1 MSLEQ
6 PFFPHKKLKN
16 YETRKEKVDYL
27 KLYKQQVNST
37 TKLAIDLMQT
47 SETLKLK
54 QSLPILGDSYITS
67 RIWVSVE
74 PS

>member
-1 MSLEQ
+1 
-6 PFFPHKKLKN
+6 
-16 YETRKEKVDYL
+16 VDYL

-54 QSLPILGDSYITS
+54 QSLPILGDSYIIS